1 MLWVLF
7 KKIIIVSCILTFQE
21 VAIFARSC
29 KKFPLSWIQ
38 KINLNFD
45 IYYEFA
51 ESLKIQKS
59 LKKFC
64 FGKYD
69 DFFLTEKI
77 FLQSFFFADFRVLY
91 KIYILYCSI
100 VKSEICTMRFDEDLQ
115 GKLLQQQLG
124 WGLLETVVDTQL
136 PSWLIDSR
144 RFAYQTSPSLSN
156 K

>member
-1 MLWVLF
+1 MMWVLF

-59 LKKFC
+59 FKKKILLRKIWWLF
-64 FGKYD
+64 FNRENIFAI
-69 DFFLTEKI
+69 FFL
-77 FLQSFFFADFRVLY
+77 
-91 KIYILYCSI
+91 YCIKYTYYTVTI

>member
-1 MLWVLF
+1 MPFLPDHAKNFHCHGF
-7 KKIIIVSCILTFQE
+7 KKLIST
-21 VAIFARSC
+21 ST
-29 KKFPLSWIQ
+29 SM
-38 KINLNFD
+38 
-45 IYYEFA
+45 YYEFA

-69 DFFLTEKI
+69 DFFKQRKYFCNL
-77 FLQSFFFADFRVLY
+77 FFVDFRVLY